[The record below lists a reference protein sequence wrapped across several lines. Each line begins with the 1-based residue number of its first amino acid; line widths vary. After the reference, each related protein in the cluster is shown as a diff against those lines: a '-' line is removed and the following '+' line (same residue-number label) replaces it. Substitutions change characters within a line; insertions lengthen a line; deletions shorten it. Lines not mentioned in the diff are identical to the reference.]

1 MCVPVVKTGSRG
13 YTSRAGSRDMLDQL
27 GIPLT
32 TSYQQTGEMLDRYRI
47 ACTGYFVYPVELAAL
62 TRAVLPLRIRTLG
75 RFVNTVGPFLATMPV
90 SAQLTGVSQRSY
102 LTTLRQL
109 AAQQAPKRVWLCTND
124 LGADEL
130 LSVADNTVYDVGA
143 GQFPIRP
150 AAVGLDGGTLSDLRP
165 AAEGAVTVEH
175 FLGVLG
181 GQGPP
186 AAITTVCL
194 NAATLAVAAGTTE
207 DWPSAVSM
215 AREALQ
221 GAATVE
227 LIRRIRRDRDQAR
240 ALSTRTLAAT
250 TSQVGPAA

>member
-1 MCVPVVKTGSRG
+1 MALSRIGSR
-13 YTSRAGSRDMLDQL
+13 A
-27 GIPLT
+27 
-32 TSYQQTGEMLDRYRI
+32 
-47 ACTGYFVYPVELAAL
+47 
-62 TRAVLPLRIRTLG
+62 
-75 RFVNTVGPFLATMPV
+75 
-90 SAQLTGVSQRSY
+90 
-102 LTTLRQL
+102 
-109 AAQQAPKRVWLCTND
+109 
-124 LGADEL
+124 
-130 LSVADNTVYDVGA
+130 DVGA

-186 AAITTVCL
+186 AAIATVCL
-194 NAATLAVAAGTTE
+194 NAAALAVAAGTTE

-240 ALSTRTLAAT
+240 VLSTGTLAAT